1 MWFLALPGLRRRGV
15 SLLLPMT
22 APLSAKTSIAEAPT
36 DDRTLV
42 RAVLALGVGGFSI
55 GTGEF
60 VIMGLLPEVARDIG
74 VSIPQAGHVISAYAL
89 GVVVGAPVLAV
100 LCAHWGRRALLM
112 ALMAVYALGNF
123 ASALAPGYGSLTAM
137 RLFTGLPHGTYFG
150 VAALVA
156 AALAPPGRR
165 ARAVGWVMLGLTTAT
180 LVGVPLAAALGEH
193 FGWRAAFVFV
203 GLIAVAAVV
212 MVRLW
217 VPAMPASHGAS
228 PLRELGALA
237 RKQVWFTLGIGA
249 IGFGGMFAVFSYIK
263 PTLIEVAGM
272 PPALVPFVLSLF
284 GLGMVVGNVVG
295 SRMADKALMPTVGK
309 VLLWS
314 IAVMVLFVPAAHH
327 PASAAVATFVLG
339 TLVAIGPALQIR
351 LMDVAGDAQTL
362 AAALNH
368 SAFNVANALGAWLG
382 GVGIAAGFG
391 WTSTGWVGAALGLG
405 GVAMFAWSLASERKS
420 RLQTPARA

>member
-1 MWFLALPGLRRRGV
+1 M
-15 SLLLPMT
+15 
-22 APLSAKTSIAEAPT
+22 
-36 DDRTLV
+36 D
-42 RAVLALGVGGFSI
+42 
-55 GTGEF
+55 
-60 VIMGLLPEVARDIG
+60 
-74 VSIPQAGHVISAYAL
+74 
-89 GVVVGAPVLAV
+89 
-100 LCAHWGRRALLM
+100 
-112 ALMAVYALGNF
+112 
-123 ASALAPGYGSLTAM
+123 ASALAPGYGSLSAM

-180 LVGVPLAAALGEH
+180 LVGVPIAAALGEA

-272 PPALVPFVLSLF
+272 PPALMPFVLSLF
-284 GLGMVVGNVVG
+284 GLGMVVGNIVG
-295 SRMADKALMPTVGK
+295 SRMADKALMPAVGK
-309 VLLWS
+309 VLVWS
-314 IAVMVLFVPAAHH
+314 ILVLALFVPAAHH
-327 PASAAVATFVLG
+327 PASAALATFFLG

-368 SAFNVANALGAWLG
+368 SAFNAANALGAWLG
-382 GVGIAAGFG
+382 GVAISAGMG
-391 WTSTGWVGAALGLG
+391 WTSTGWVGVVLGLG
-405 GVAMFAWSLASERKS
+405 GVAIFAWSLGSEKA
-420 RLQTPARA
+420 TAARASATA